1 MGLEL
6 AYFVGAV
13 ALLAAIIWGTMAN
26 TRRNRANDPIREA
39 ATRELYK
46 DTEAYDEKEGE
57 FRAQTRS

>member
-13 ALLAAIIWGTMAN
+13 VLLAAIIWGTMAN
-26 TRRNRANDPIREA
+26 MRRNRANDPIREA

-46 DTEAYDEKEGE
+46 DPDAYDEKEGE
-57 FRAQTRS
+57 FRARTRS